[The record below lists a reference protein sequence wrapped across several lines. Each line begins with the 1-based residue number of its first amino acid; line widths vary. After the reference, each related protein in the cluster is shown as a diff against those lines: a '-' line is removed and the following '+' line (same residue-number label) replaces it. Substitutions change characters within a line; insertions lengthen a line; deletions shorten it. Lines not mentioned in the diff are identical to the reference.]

1 MAQADK
7 NPATRDCLATDRV
20 RGFYLLSIGA
30 IITRPE
36 GSARAF
42 PVLNRG
48 VSSRVLNSHYH
59 DVSKAAWTACA
70 AHIAG
75 KAAQRG
81 LRKIDGRGAYP
92 QNAQARLS
100 DKRPNKPTAVLLY
113 DDNERLHC
121 LAFDFDAKATNPE
134 QARNDAY
141 DAIMLLTEAGYSPVA
156 DYHPSGGW
164 HVYAKLHR
172 PEKHSRIASLAY
184 AIEAR
189 YPSFDKSPLTNN
201 PLHACIRPPGSPH
214 ARGGHQTLTTTSEAA
229 QAALETDPGPAAFN
243 RLRKYVNASAFN
255 TKAAK
260 QRRTTNTEWD
270 LTRAKGTT
278 KCPTISPHAE
288 HLAKTGT
295 CPPGRNCNHKPYKSP
310 SEVRMAIVRSA
321 VNNGWTYADL
331 DAQLP
336 VWRWLANALTGKASD
351 ILRRDWHNAKAM
363 RAAERAKRPLHTDQD
378 HEQVNHGHKAQSRP
392 YKQHKPTRT
401 NTRGVRPTLEL
412 GPEHDPYLQ
421 LRKFCALL
429 EEAGKRLRLSP
440 TDRAALRALTLLCLL
455 QGRTASNAGLRSY
468 AEAANLDHSTI
479 SNVLTKPELADLI
492 TRIAHPMQGTLSDVW
507 ELNIEAAAEHTPV
520 TGKLDA
526 VHPVF
531 RAIGGHLEADVY
543 QYLRAHRNAAHSGPS
558 IAEALGYERQRVTES
573 LQLLTGWNLA
583 AYDPK
588 SRKWDLGSAN
598 PDQLAERLGGY
609 ADQRE
614 QHLRHVEHRKAW
626 ARRLDREPQLA
637 NQNHWDD
644 EFSAIEPADEQW
656 VRDLASG
663 SSPPSWAGVGEL
675 A

>member
-1 MAQADK
+1 MYEPIAS
-7 NPATRDCLATDRV
+7 TD
-20 RGFYLLSIGA
+20 A
-30 IITRPE
+30 IRFGVLGDGVEKI
-36 GSARAF
+36 SWDARADLLALAL
-42 PVLNRG
+42 PCRPMLGNAHAPC
-48 VSSRVLNSHYH
+48 SSGCRQAINGYAV
-59 DVSKAAWTACA
+59 AC
-70 AHIAG
+70 
-75 KAAQRG
+75 R
-81 LRKIDGRGAYP
+81 
-92 QNAQARLS
+92 
-100 DKRPNKPTAVLLY
+100 
-113 DDNERLHC
+113 
-121 LAFDFDAKATNPE
+121 
-134 QARNDAY
+134 
-141 DAIMLLTEAGYSPVA
+141 
-156 DYHPSGGW
+156 
-164 HVYAKLHR
+164 
-172 PEKHSRIASLAY
+172 RIL
-184 AIEAR
+184 
-189 YPSFDKSPLTNN
+189 
-201 PLHACIRPPGSPH
+201 
-214 ARGGHQTLTTTSEAA
+214 
-229 QAALETDPGPAAFN
+229 
-243 RLRKYVNASAFN
+243 
-255 TKAAK
+255 
-260 QRRTTNTEWD
+260 
-270 LTRAKGTT
+270 
-278 KCPTISPHAE
+278 
-288 HLAKTGT
+288 
-295 CPPGRNCNHKPYKSP
+295 
-310 SEVRMAIVRSA
+310 
-321 VNNGWTYADL
+321 
-331 DAQLP
+331 
-336 VWRWLANALTGKASD
+336 
-351 ILRRDWHNAKAM
+351 
-363 RAAERAKRPLHTDQD
+363 D
-378 HEQVNHGHKAQSRP
+378 HEMVTRQSDSTPASR
-392 YKQHKPTRT
+392 
-401 NTRGVRPTLEL
+401 L